1 MLDATTTPIPGGVNI
16 RAEFSED
23 AEGCFITVTSDTPGV
38 NEDVLMALPD
48 TSDPATVNGLDT
60 DKYTVRIYDL
70 ENGLPGRRP
79 AVVDEVEVVG
89 GDQGKQEHVVLML
102 I

>member
-1 MLDATTTPIPGGVNI
+1 MLDATTTPTRGGVI
-16 RAEFSED
+16 ISAEFSED
-23 AEGCFITVTSDTPGV
+23 AEGCFITVTSNTSGV

-48 TSDPATVNGLDT
+48 TSDPAIVKGLDT

-70 ENGLPGRRP
+70 EDGLPGRRP
-79 AVVDEVEVVG
+79 AVVGEVEVVG
-89 GDQGKQEHVVLML
+89 GYQGKQEHVGLML